1 MDLHCSPEFIPKL
14 RTFLTC
20 PVLCL
25 VCRAVVQVLA
35 LGYLLAPVCS
45 WHSWWLVI
53 LFCKAMVVVAGVEAA
68 SRPGFTYRAM
78 LHHTLA
84 AVGAA
89 VSLIITYYVFAVLP
103 SGPPWLYIVPVVGIL
118 LGNVVNGVGT
128 GLSVMVHECVTGA
141 RLNNASTVYIDATR
155 MLARTA

>member
-1 MDLHCSPEFIPKL
+1 M
-14 RTFLTC
+14 
-20 PVLCL
+20 
-25 VCRAVVQVLA
+25 AQVLI
-35 LGYLLAPVCS
+35 LGYLLAPICN

-53 LFCKAMVVVAGVEAA
+53 LFCKAMVVVAAVEAA

-89 VSLIITYYVFAVLP
+89 VTLIITYYVFMVLP
-103 SGPPWLYIVPVVGIL
+103 SGPPWLYIVPVMGIL

-128 GLSVMVHECVTGA
+128 GLSVMVHECITGA
-141 RLNNASTVYIDATR
+141 RLNNATTCIDATR
-155 MLARTA
+155 L